1 MTQMFATKPSV
12 KFEQFEQFEPQN
24 GVSEVNSQA
33 ISKNVQS
40 FNQETMFYTKNCE
53 YRQINI
59 NKNSE
64 NWLMVYLP

>member
-1 MTQMFATKPSV
+1 MTQIFATKPSV

-40 FNQETMFYTKNCE
+40 FTQETMFCTKNCE
-53 YRQINI
+53 
-59 NKNSE
+59 
-64 NWLMVYLP
+64 